1 MSTDTS
7 HNGLHSGKYDR
18 DMMRRALQ
26 LAANGAGYVS
36 PNPMVGA
43 VIVAEDGRIIGQG
56 WHRKYG
62 GPHAEVQAFRS
73 VSPRDERR
81 LSEATIYVT
90 LEPCSHYGKTP
101 PCAKLIVDK
110 RVRRVVVGCG
120 DPNPKVSGRGIEMIR
135 QAGIEVT
142 ENVLRDECVALN
154 KRFMTAHTLHR
165 PWIQLKWAEDAQG
178 NMARRNPDY
187 TPGCG
192 LPEYLPTQ
200 ISSPVGMVLM
210 HGQRAMVDAIL
221 AGTNTLLSDNPSL
234 TTRLWPGNSP
244 RPVIFRSSRL
254 PDSLKI
260 LDRNPIILDP
270 AVPLEQNMH
279 LLFSEHGITSLMVE
293 GGRTLLDSFIDKNL
307 YDEMRVE
314 SSLSDL

>member
-1 MSTDTS
+1 MSTGTG
-7 HNGLHSGKYDR
+7 HNKVFSGDFDR

-73 VSPRDERR
+73 VRPRDERL

-110 RVRRVVVGCG
+110 GVRRVVVGCG

-142 ENVLRDECVALN
+142 ENILRDECVALN

-178 NMARRNPDY
+178 NMARRNTDY
-187 TPGCG
+187 TPGSG
-192 LPEYLPTQ
+192 LPEYLPMQ

-210 HGQRAMVDAIL
+210 HGQRAMVDAIM

-234 TTRLWPGNSP
+234 TARLWPGNSP

-254 PDSLKI
+254 TDSLKI
-260 LDRNPIILDP
+260 WDRDPIILDP
-270 AVPLEQNMH
+270 AIPLEQNMH

-293 GGRTLLDSFIDKNL
+293 GGRTLLDSFIEKNL

-314 SSLSDL
+314 SKIE

>member
-1 MSTDTS
+1 MNTETG
-7 HNGLHSGKYDR
+7 HNTVFSGDFDR
-18 DMMRRALQ
+18 YMMRRALQ

-43 VIVAEDGRIIGQG
+43 VIVAADGRIIGQG

-73 VSPRDERR
+73 VRPDDER
-81 LSEATIYVT
+81 LLPEATIYVT

-110 RVRRVVVGCG
+110 GVRRVVVGCG

-135 QAGIEVT
+135 RAGIEVT

-165 PWIQLKWAEDAQG
+165 PWIQLKWAEDAHG

-187 TPGCG
+187 TPGG
-192 LPEYLPTQ
+192 DLPEYLPLP

-210 HGQRAMVDAIL
+210 HGQRAMVDAIMV
-221 AGTNTLLSDNPSL
+221 GTNTLLSDNPSL
-234 TTRLWPGNSP
+234 TTRLWPGHSP

-293 GGRTLLDSFIDKNL
+293 GGRTLLDSFIKKGL
-307 YDEMRVE
+307 YDEMRIE
-314 SSLSDL
+314 SSSI

>member
-1 MSTDTS
+1 MTKDKEEDKILSEEF
-7 HNGLHSGKYDR
+7 DR
-18 DMMRRALQ
+18 CMMRRALQ

-43 VIVAEDGRIIGQG
+43 VIVAADGRIIGEG

-73 VSPRDERR
+73 VSQDDEH
-81 LSEATIYVT
+81 LLHDSTVYVT

-110 RVRRVVVGCG
+110 GVRRVVVGCG

-135 QAGIEVT
+135 QAGIEIT
-142 ENVLRDECVALN
+142 GNVLRDECAALN

-187 TPGCG
+187 TPGSAM
-192 LPEYLPTQ
+192 PEYLPMR
-200 ISSPVGMVLM
+200 ISGPVGMVLM
-210 HGQRAMVDAIL
+210 HGQRAMVDAIMV
-221 AGTNTLLSDNPSL
+221 GTNTLLNDNPSL
-234 TTRLWPGNSP
+234 TTRLWPGHSP

-260 LDRNPIILDP
+260 WNRDPIILDP

-293 GGRTLLDSFIDKNL
+293 GGRTLLDSFIEKNL
-307 YDEMRVE
+307 FDEMRVE
-314 SSLSDL
+314 SSSI

>member
-1 MSTDTS
+1 MSTGTG
-7 HNGLHSGKYDR
+7 HNNAFSDDFDR
-18 DMMRRALQ
+18 DMMQRALQ

-43 VIVAEDGRIIGQG
+43 VIVDAAGHIIGQG

-73 VSPRDERR
+73 VRPQDERL

-110 RVRRVVVGCG
+110 GVRRVVVGCG

-142 ENVLRDECVALN
+142 ENILRDECVALN

-187 TPGCG
+187 TPCSG
-192 LPEYLPTQ
+192 LPEYLPMQ

-210 HGQRAMVDAIL
+210 HGQRAMVDAIM

-234 TTRLWPGNSP
+234 TTRLWPGHSP

-260 LDRNPIILDP
+260 WDRDPIILDP

-293 GGRTLLDSFIDKNL
+293 GGRTLLDSFIDKGL

-314 SSLSDL
+314 SK

>member
-1 MSTDTS
+1 MSTETG
-7 HNGLHSGKYDR
+7 HNTVFSGDFDR

-43 VIVAEDGRIIGQG
+43 VIVAADGRIIGQG

-73 VSPRDERR
+73 VRAEDER
-81 LSEATIYVT
+81 LLPEATIYVT

-110 RVRRVVVGCG
+110 GIRRVVVGCG

-135 QAGIEVT
+135 QADIEVT

-165 PWIQLKWAEDAQG
+165 PWIQLKWAEDAHG

-187 TPGCG
+187 TPGCA
-192 LPEYLPTQ
+192 LPEYLPLQ

-210 HGQRAMVDAIL
+210 HGQRAMVDAIMV
-221 AGTNTLLSDNPSL
+221 GTNTLLSDNPSL
-234 TTRLWPGNSP
+234 TTRLWPGHSP

-260 LDRNPIILDP
+260 LDRDPIILDP
-270 AVPLEQNMH
+270 AVPLVQNMH

-307 YDEMRVE
+307 YDEMRIE
-314 SSLSDL
+314 SSSI

>member
-1 MSTDTS
+1 MRTGNG
-7 HNGLHSGKYDR
+7 HNKAFSDDFDR

-43 VIVAEDGRIIGQG
+43 VIVDATGHIIGQG

-62 GPHAEVQAFRS
+62 GPHAEVQAFSS
-73 VSPRDERR
+73 VRPEDERL

-110 RVRRVVVGCG
+110 GVRRVVVGCG

-135 QAGIEVT
+135 QAGIEIT
-142 ENVLRDECVALN
+142 ENVLRDECAALN

-178 NMARRNPDY
+178 NMARRNPEY
-187 TPGCG
+187 TPGCD
-192 LPEYLPTQ
+192 LPEYLPMQ

-210 HGQRAMVDAIL
+210 HGQRAMADAIM

-234 TTRLWPGNSP
+234 TTRLWPGHSP
-244 RPVIFRSSRL
+244 RPVIFRSPRL

-260 LDRNPIILDP
+260 WDRHPVILDP

-293 GGRTLLDSFIDKNL
+293 GGRTLLDSFIEHNL
-307 YDEMRVE
+307 FDEIRIE
-314 SSLSDL
+314 SSSI

>member
-1 MSTDTS
+1 MSTGTG
-7 HNGLHSGKYDR
+7 HNNAFSDDFDR

-43 VIVAEDGRIIGQG
+43 VIVDAAGHIIGQG
-56 WHRKYG
+56 WHRKYE

-73 VSPRDERR
+73 VRPQDERL

-110 RVRRVVVGCG
+110 GVRRVVVGCG

-178 NMARRNPDY
+178 NMARKNPDY
-187 TPGCG
+187 TPGSG

-210 HGQRAMVDAIL
+210 HGQRAMVDAIM
-221 AGTNTLLSDNPSL
+221 AGSNTLLSDNPSL
-234 TTRLWPGNSP
+234 TTRLWPGHSP

-260 LDRNPIILDP
+260 WDRDPIILDP

-293 GGRTLLDSFIDKNL
+293 GGRTLLDSFIEKGL

-314 SSLSDL
+314 SK

>member
-1 MSTDTS
+1 MSTCTG
-7 HNGLHSGKYDR
+7 HNKAFSDDFDR
-18 DMMRRALQ
+18 DVMRRALQ

-43 VIVAEDGRIIGQG
+43 VIVDATGHIIGQG

-62 GPHAEVQAFRS
+62 GPHAEVQAFSS
-73 VSPRDERR
+73 VRPEDERL

-110 RVRRVVVGCG
+110 GVRRVVVGCG

-135 QAGIEVT
+135 QAGIEIT
-142 ENVLRDECVALN
+142 ENVLRDECAALN

-187 TPGCG
+187 TPGSAM
-192 LPEYLPTQ
+192 PEYLPMR
-200 ISSPVGMVLM
+200 ISGPVGMVLM
-210 HGQRAMVDAIL
+210 HGQRAMVDAIMV
-221 AGTNTLLSDNPSL
+221 GTNTLLNDNPSL
-234 TTRLWPGNSP
+234 TTRLWPGHSP

-260 LDRNPIILDP
+260 WNRDPIILEP

-293 GGRTLLDSFIDKNL
+293 GGRTLLDSFIEHNL
-307 YDEMRVE
+307 FDEIRIE
-314 SSLSDL
+314 SSSI

>member
-1 MSTDTS
+1 MSTGTG
-7 HNGLHSGKYDR
+7 HNKAFSDDLDR

-43 VIVAEDGRIIGQG
+43 VIVDATGHIIGQG

-73 VSPRDERR
+73 VRPEDERL

-110 RVRRVVVGCG
+110 GVRRVVVGCG

-165 PWIQLKWAEDAQG
+165 PWIQLKWAEDERG
-178 NMARRNPDY
+178 NMARRNPEY
-187 TPGCG
+187 TPGCD
-192 LPEYLPTQ
+192 LPEYLPMQ

-210 HGQRAMVDAIL
+210 HGQRAMVDAIMV
-221 AGTNTLLSDNPSL
+221 GTNTLLSDNPSL
-234 TTRLWPGNSP
+234 TTRLWPGHSP

-260 LDRNPIILDP
+260 WDRHPVILDP

-293 GGRTLLDSFIDKNL
+293 GGRTLLDSFIEKGL

-314 SSLSDL
+314 SK

>member
-1 MSTDTS
+1 MNTETG
-7 HNGLHSGKYDR
+7 HNTVFSGDFDR
-18 DMMRRALQ
+18 YMMRRALQ

-43 VIVAEDGRIIGQG
+43 VIVATDGRIIGQG

-73 VSPRDERR
+73 VRPDDER
-81 LSEATIYVT
+81 LLPEATIYVT

-110 RVRRVVVGCG
+110 GVRRVVVGCG

-154 KRFMTAHTLHR
+154 KRFVTAHTLHR

-187 TPGCG
+187 TPGG
-192 LPEYLPTQ
+192 DLPEYLPLQ

-210 HGQRAMVDAIL
+210 HGQRAMVDAIMV
-221 AGTNTLLSDNPSL
+221 GTNTLLSDNPSL
-234 TTRLWPGNSP
+234 TTRLWPGHSP

-254 PDSLKI
+254 PESLKI
-260 LDRNPIILDP
+260 LDRDPIILDP

-293 GGRTLLDSFIDKNL
+293 GGRTLLDSFIKKGL
-307 YDEMRVE
+307 YDEMRIE
-314 SSLSDL
+314 SSSI

>member
-1 MSTDTS
+1 MSTGS
-7 HNGLHSGKYDR
+7 GHNKVFSDDFDR

-43 VIVAEDGRIIGQG
+43 VIVDAAGHIIGQG

-73 VSPRDERR
+73 VRPQDER
-81 LSEATIYVT
+81 LLPEATIYVT

-110 RVRRVVVGCG
+110 GVRRVVVGCG
-120 DPNPKVSGRGIEMIR
+120 DPNPKVSGRGISMIR

-187 TPGCG
+187 TPGCT
-192 LPEYLPTQ
+192 LPEYLPIQ

-210 HGQRAMVDAIL
+210 HGQRAMVDAIM

-234 TTRLWPGNSP
+234 TARLWPGHSP

-260 LDRNPIILDP
+260 WDRDPIILDP

-293 GGRTLLDSFIDKNL
+293 GGRTLLDSFIEKGL

-314 SSLSDL
+314 SK

>member
-1 MSTDTS
+1 MTKDKEEDKILSEEF
-7 HNGLHSGKYDR
+7 DR
-18 DMMRRALQ
+18 CMMRRALQ

-43 VIVAEDGRIIGQG
+43 VIVAADGRIIGEG

-73 VSPRDERR
+73 VSQDDEH
-81 LSEATIYVT
+81 LLHDSTVYVT

-110 RVRRVVVGCG
+110 GVRRVVVGCG

-135 QAGIEVT
+135 QAGIEIT
-142 ENVLRDECVALN
+142 KNVLRDECAALN

-187 TPGCG
+187 TPGSAM
-192 LPEYLPTQ
+192 PEYLPMR
-200 ISSPVGMVLM
+200 ISGPVGMVLM
-210 HGQRAMVDAIL
+210 HGQRAMVDAIMV
-221 AGTNTLLSDNPSL
+221 GTNTLLNDNPSL
-234 TTRLWPGNSP
+234 TTRLWPGHSP

-260 LDRNPIILDP
+260 WNRDPIILDP

-279 LLFSEHGITSLMVE
+279 LLFSEHGITSLMV
-293 GGRTLLDSFIDKNL
+293 
-307 YDEMRVE
+307 
-314 SSLSDL
+314 

>member
-1 MSTDTS
+1 MTKDKEEDKILSEEF
-7 HNGLHSGKYDR
+7 DR
-18 DMMRRALQ
+18 CMMRRALQ

-43 VIVAEDGRIIGQG
+43 VIVAADGRIIGEG

-73 VSPRDERR
+73 VSQDDEH
-81 LSEATIYVT
+81 LLHDSTVYVT

-110 RVRRVVVGCG
+110 GVRRVVVGCG

-135 QAGIEVT
+135 QAGIEIT
-142 ENVLRDECVALN
+142 ENVLRDECAALN

-187 TPGCG
+187 TPGSAM
-192 LPEYLPTQ
+192 PEYLPMR
-200 ISSPVGMVLM
+200 ISGPVGMVLM
-210 HGQRAMVDAIL
+210 HGQRAMVDAIMV
-221 AGTNTLLSDNPSL
+221 GTNTLLNDNPSL
-234 TTRLWPGNSP
+234 TTRLWPGHSP

-260 LDRNPIILDP
+260 WNRDPIILDP
-270 AVPLEQNMH
+270 AVPLEKNMH

-293 GGRTLLDSFIDKNL
+293 GGRTLLDSFIEKNL
-307 YDEMRVE
+307 FDEMRVE
-314 SSLSDL
+314 SSSI

>member
-1 MSTDTS
+1 MTKDKEEDKILSEEF
-7 HNGLHSGKYDR
+7 DR
-18 DMMRRALQ
+18 CMMRRALQ

-43 VIVAEDGRIIGQG
+43 VIVAADGRIIGEG

-73 VSPRDERR
+73 VSQDDEH
-81 LSEATIYVT
+81 LLHDSTVYVT

-110 RVRRVVVGCG
+110 GVRRVVVGCG

-135 QAGIEVT
+135 QAGIEIT
-142 ENVLRDECVALN
+142 ENVLRDECAALN

-187 TPGCG
+187 TPGSAM
-192 LPEYLPTQ
+192 PEYLPMR
-200 ISSPVGMVLM
+200 ISGPVGMVLM
-210 HGQRAMVDAIL
+210 HGQRAMVDAIM

-234 TTRLWPGNSP
+234 TTRLWPGHSP

-260 LDRNPIILDP
+260 WNRDPIILDP

-293 GGRTLLDSFIDKNL
+293 GGRTLLDSFIEKNL
-307 YDEMRVE
+307 FDEMRVE
-314 SSLSDL
+314 SSSI

>member
-1 MSTDTS
+1 MTKDKEEDKILSEEF
-7 HNGLHSGKYDR
+7 DR
-18 DMMRRALQ
+18 CMMRRALQ

-43 VIVAEDGRIIGQG
+43 VIVAADGRIIGEG

-73 VSPRDERR
+73 VSQDDEH
-81 LSEATIYVT
+81 LLHDSTVYVT

-110 RVRRVVVGCG
+110 GVRRVVVGCG

-135 QAGIEVT
+135 QAGIEIT
-142 ENVLRDECVALN
+142 ENVLRDECAALN

-187 TPGCG
+187 TPGSAM
-192 LPEYLPTQ
+192 PEYLPMR
-200 ISSPVGMVLM
+200 ISGPVGMVLM
-210 HGQRAMVDAIL
+210 HGQRAMVDAIMV
-221 AGTNTLLSDNPSL
+221 GTNTLLNDNPSL
-234 TTRLWPGNSP
+234 TTRLWPGHSP

-260 LDRNPIILDP
+260 WNRDPIILDP

-293 GGRTLLDSFIDKNL
+293 GGRTLLDSFIENNL
-307 YDEMRVE
+307 FDEMRVE
-314 SSLSDL
+314 SSSI